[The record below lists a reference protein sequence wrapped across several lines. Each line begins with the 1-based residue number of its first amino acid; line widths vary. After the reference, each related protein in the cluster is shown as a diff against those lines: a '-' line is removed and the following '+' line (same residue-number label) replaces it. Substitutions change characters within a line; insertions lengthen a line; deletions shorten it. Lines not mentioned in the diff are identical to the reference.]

1 MRGCLVVFLRPEPA
15 ATLIMKRERLGK
27 IGRLNYTT
35 TIQSDRAERASRKP
49 RADMERRFRTHSRG
63 RRPCVISFFVAIGL
77 TTAVIALPQQ
87 IPEVAPRAIP
97 VTPSIAGP
105 NDIARFLAGMP
116 LPENSPLTPLT
127 QDPAWQAH
135 ATFFEAAFN
144 KLYERQLQKLHAWI
158 ATYLP
163 EVTQPTPVAF
173 YMFSGP
179 DFLYVD
185 QFFPNASVYVLCG
198 KESMGPPPD
207 PLRIPNLSGA
217 LGNLEN
223 AMKSSLNT
231 TYFITKHMK
240 VDLKEQNLNGVLPIL
255 YVFIARADK
264 SITNVTF
271 GSLNSNGTFEEA
283 APDKKGGS
291 TPGVRIRYTDNQS
304 GNSQTLYY
312 FTTDISDGGITS
324 SPGFLKFCQRL
335 GYGSSFL
342 KSSSYLMF
350 EQGFA
355 TIRNFILEHS
365 NRIVQDDSGI
375 PLAYFDPNKWNLRL
389 FGVYLGPIDLFK
401 QHYQPR
407 LQEIFRQSNPPPL
420 DFGFGYRW
428 NYKEAN
434 LVVAE
439 RK

>member
-1 MRGCLVVFLRPEPA
+1 MKTTYLRQIMLRIFLLFA
-15 ATLIMKRERLGK
+15 M
-27 IGRLNYTT
+27 
-35 TIQSDRAERASRKP
+35 
-49 RADMERRFRTHSRG
+49 
-63 RRPCVISFFVAIGL
+63 VAPTVL
-77 TTAVIALPQQ
+77 AQENPQ
-87 IPEVAPRAIP
+87 IAPRAIP
-97 VTPSIAGP
+97 VKPAGAGP

-116 LPENSPLTPLT
+116 VPEDSPLAPLT
-127 QDPAWQAH
+127 RDPAWQQH
-135 ATFFEAAFN
+135 AAFFEKEFS
-144 KLYERQLQKLHAWI
+144 KLTLGQLQRLHTWVGAN
-158 ATYLP
+158 LS

-198 KESMGPPPD
+198 KESIGPPPD

-223 AMKSSLNT
+223 AMRSSLST
-231 TYFITKHMK
+231 TYFITKNMK
-240 VDLKEQNLNGVLPIL
+240 VDLHEQNLNGVLPIL
-255 YVFIARADK
+255 YAFIARAGK

-271 GSLNSNGTFEEA
+271 GALSGNGAFEEA
-283 APDKKGGS
+283 APEKKGGS
-291 TPGVRIRYTDNQS
+291 IPGVRIRYTDNQS

-312 FTTDISDGGITS
+312 FSTDISDGGIKST
-324 SPGFLKFCQRL
+324 PGFLRFCERL
-335 GYGSSFL
+335 GVGSSFL

-355 TIRNFILEHS
+355 TIRNFILGHS

-375 PLAYFDPNKWNLRL
+375 PLQYFDPNKWNLRL

-401 QHYQPR
+401 QHFQPR
-407 LQEIFRQSNPPPL
+407 LQEIFRQGNPPPL

-434 LVVAE
+434 LIVVE

>member
-1 MRGCLVVFLRPEPA
+1 MKTQPCRNKIARGG
-15 ATLIMKRERLGK
+15 TLTLSSRLKRER
-27 IGRLNYTT
+27 
-35 TIQSDRAERASRKP
+35 
-49 RADMERRFRTHSRG
+49 RRTATRYRVLA
-63 RRPCVISFFVAIGL
+63 CVVMLLA
-77 TTAVIALPQQ
+77 TAPGVFAQQ
-87 IPEVAPRAIP
+87 IPESAPRAIP
-97 VTPSIAGP
+97 VMPVAPAATAGP

-116 LPENSPLTPLT
+116 VPENSPLAPLT
-127 QDPAWQAH
+127 RDPAWQAH
-135 ATFFEAAFN
+135 SAFFESEFT
-144 KLYERQLQKLHAWI
+144 KLFQRQLQRLHAWT

-163 EVTQPTPVAF
+163 ELTQPTPVAF

-185 QFFPNASVYVLCG
+185 QFFSNASVYVLCG

-207 PLRIPNLSGA
+207 PLRIPNLAGA

-231 TYFITKHMK
+231 TYFITKDMK
-240 VDLKEQNLNGVLPIL
+240 VDLHEQNLNGVLPIL
-255 YVFIARADK
+255 YTFIARADK

-271 GSLNSNGTFEEA
+271 GSLNSNGAFEEA
-283 APDKKGGS
+283 APGKKGGS
-291 TPGVRIRYTDNQS
+291 IPGARIRYTDNQS

-312 FTTDISDGGITS
+312 FTTDISDGGIKS
-324 SPGFLKFCQRL
+324 APGFLKFCHRL
-335 GYGSSFL
+335 GVGSSFL

-350 EQGFA
+350 EQGFT

-389 FGVYLGPIDLFK
+389 FGVYLGPLDIFK

-407 LQEIFRQSNPPPL
+407 LQELFRQSNPPPV

-434 LVVAE
+434 LMVAE

>member
-1 MRGCLVVFLRPEPA
+1 VVPVSAQQSPE
-15 ATLIMKRERLGK
+15 I
-27 IGRLNYTT
+27 
-35 TIQSDRAERASRKP
+35 
-49 RADMERRFRTHSRG
+49 
-63 RRPCVISFFVAIGL
+63 
-77 TTAVIALPQQ
+77 
-87 IPEVAPRAIP
+87 APRAIP
-97 VTPSIAGP
+97 VTPVAPAAAGP

-116 LPENSPLTPLT
+116 VPENSPLAPLT
-127 QDPAWQAH
+127 RDPAWQAH
-135 ATFFEAAFN
+135 SAFFEGEFT
-144 KLYERQLQKLHAWI
+144 KLYQRQLQKLHAWT
-158 ATYLP
+158 ATNLP
-163 EVTQPTPVAF
+163 DVMQPTPVAF

-179 DFLYVD
+179 DFLYAD

-207 PLRIPNLSGA
+207 PLRIPNLAGA

-231 TYFITKHMK
+231 TYFITKDMK
-240 VDLKEQNLNGVLPIL
+240 VDLQQQNLNGVLPIL
-255 YVFIARADK
+255 YVFIVRADK

-271 GSLNSNGTFEEA
+271 GALNSNGAFEEA
-283 APDKKGGS
+283 APGKKGVS
-291 TPGVRIRYTDNQS
+291 IPGVRIRYTDNQS

-312 FTTDISDGGITS
+312 FTTDISDGGIKST
-324 SPGFLKFCQRL
+324 PGFLKFCQRL
-335 GYGSSFL
+335 GIGSSFL

-355 TIRNFILEHS
+355 TIRNFILDHS
-365 NRIVQDDSGI
+365 SHIVQDDSGI

-407 LQEIFRQSNPPPL
+407 LQELYHQANPPPV

-434 LVVAE
+434 LIVAA